1 MAVYKQRDVIDT
13 PQRQSTAVS
22 RRFTFSPGQILG
34 GIVGL
39 VLVLFGIL
47 AVTRTGIDSTLNVP
61 VTDVFGL
68 TQSALIGLIEVGAG
82 LLLILGAAS
91 AEFRALTGVVGVLL
105 FIGGLIVA
113 AGTASLLR
121 DLGTTKDTGWFAL
134 IMGAIA
140 MLAAALPSFVR
151 QERVTRVE

>member
-1 MAVYKQRDVIDT
+1 MAVFKQRVVVDT

-61 VTDVFGL
+61 LTDVFGL
-68 TQSALIGLIEVGAG
+68 TQSAAIGLIEVGAG
-82 LLLILGAAS
+82 LLLILGAAN
-91 AEFRALTGVVGVLL
+91 AEFRPLTGVVGVLL

-113 AGTASLLR
+113 AGTGSLLR
-121 DLGTTKDTGWFAL
+121 DLGTTNDTGWFAL
-134 IMGAIA
+134 IMGAVA
-140 MLAAALPSFVR
+140 VLAAALPSFTR
-151 QERVTRVE
+151 QDRVTRVD

>member
-1 MAVYKQRDVIDT
+1 MSVYKRRDVIDT
-13 PQRQSTAVS
+13 PHQHSAAVS

-61 VTDVFGL
+61 LTDVFGL
-68 TQSALIGLIEVGAG
+68 TQSAAIGLIEVGAG
-82 LLLILGAAS
+82 LLLVLGAAN
-91 AEFRALTGVVGVLL
+91 AEFRPLTGVVGVLL
-105 FIGGLIVA
+105 FVGGLIVA

-121 DLGTTKDTGWFAL
+121 DLGTTHDTGWFAL
-134 IMGAIA
+134 IMGAVA
-140 MLAAALPSFVR
+140 MLAAALPSFTR
-151 QERVTRVE
+151 HERITRVE

>member
-121 DLGTTKDTGWFAL
+121 DLGTTQDTGWFAL

-151 QERVTRVE
+151 QERITRVE